1 VPPVRVLI
9 VEDDRLLAEGLE
21 ALLNDEADLHVV
33 GRAATVSDAVRGVD
47 RLAPDVV
54 LMDQRLPDGTGADAT
69 ARIRH
74 RHPGVA
80 VLFLSRLEDDM
91 VRLAAF
97 EAGAS
102 GYLTKSRAAA
112 DVVGAVRRVA
122 GGETLISAGDLADL
136 LALRRT
142 TAQLEDRLTRR
153 EIETLVLIAG
163 GADNRHIAAELGIR
177 YGTVRCHVRNLMMKM
192 GVHSKVEAVTR
203 GMQLGLLERW
213 PPASS

>member
-1 VPPVRVLI
+1 MAPVSVLI
-9 VEDDRLLAEGLE
+9 VEDNLLLAEGLQ
-21 ALLNDEADLHVV
+21 ALLGDEPDLDVV
-33 GRAATVSDAVRGVD
+33 GRAATVADAVREVD
-47 RLAPDVV
+47 ELAPDVV

-69 ARIRH
+69 TRIRH

-80 VLFLSRLEDDM
+80 ILFLSRLEDDM

-97 EAGAS
+97 EAGAA
-102 GYLTKSRAAA
+102 GYLAKSRAAA

-122 GGETLISAGDLADL
+122 RGETLISAGDLADL

-142 TAQLEDRLTRR
+142 TAQLAERLTPR
-153 EIETLVLIAG
+153 EIETLTLIAG